1 MQKFVPV
8 LLLAALFSCKPHPPA
23 RDTWT
28 MYNGSQDAQKYSS
41 LAQIDTSNVSTLRP
55 LWTYHTGDA
64 DTAAHSEIQCN
75 PLIID
80 STLYATTPQLKLIA
94 LEALT
99 GKRLWQFNPFDSATT
114 PTAIRSKIFQN
125 TCRGITY
132 WTDGKTKHLYYTAGP
147 LLLCV
152 NAATGRLEPGFG
164 QDGAVDLHQGLGAR
178 AQDLYV
184 TASTAGMV
192 YKDLLIMG
200 CRVSENAAAAPG
212 YIRAYDLR
220 TGAIRWTFHT
230 IPQPGE
236 PGYETWDD
244 STAYAHIGGANV
256 WSGFSLDEKRG
267 LLFCPV
273 GSPAFDFYGGKRH
286 GSGLYGNCLLALD
299 AATGKHVWHF
309 QGIHHDVWDRD
320 FPNPPVL
327 LTIHKDGKP
336 IDVAVQTTKTGFIFV
351 LERATGK
358 PVYPVEEMKVDDQS
372 TLEGEKLWPTQPTSS
387 TPKPFVRQH
396 FTPEELNPLLPD
408 SEYAQVKR
416 RLDTLQYGSPFLPPS
431 TRGTVVLPGFDGGA
445 EWGGPAADPT
455 TGMLYLNA
463 NEMAWVLTM
472 TPAPKAAAH
481 EDFAHAGARLYRSNC
496 MACHGPD
503 RKGAGNYPS
512 LINVNK
518 KYNLS
523 SFLHLINTGR
533 RMMPA
538 FTQLDAETQQAIA
551 SYILELPAL
560 QKKTFS
566 KPATPP
572 DAFQEL
578 PYTFTGYNKF
588 LSKSGAPALR
598 PPWGTLSA
606 IDLNTGRYAWQV
618 PLGEDGRYPGQHT
631 GTENYGAPVAT
642 AGGLLF
648 IGATRDSMFRAFSQ
662 RTGKV
667 LWQTRLPAPAFAT
680 PAVAAIGGRQYVF
693 IACGGGKLHL
703 PSNDVYMAF
712 ALPQK

>member
-28 MYNGSQDAQKYSS
+28 MYNGSPDAQKYSS
-41 LAQIDTSNVSTLRP
+41 LAQIDTSNVSALRP
-55 LWTYHTGDA
+55 RWTYHTGDA

-99 GKRLWQFNPFDSATT
+99 GKRIWQFNPFDSATT
-114 PTAIRSKIFQN
+114 PTAIRSKLFQN

-132 WTDGKTKHLYYTAGP
+132 WTDGKAKYIYYTVGP

-299 AATGKHVWHF
+299 AATGRHVWHF
-309 QGIHHDVWDRD
+309 QGVHHDVWDRD

-372 TLEGEKLWPTQPTSS
+372 TLEGEKLWPTQPTSR

-396 FTPEELNPLLPD
+396 FSPGELNTLLPD

-416 RLDTLQYGSPFLPPS
+416 RLDTLQYGSVFLPPS

-445 EWGGPAADPT
+445 EWGGPAADPN

-472 TPAPKAAAH
+472 TPAPKAATH

-503 RKGAGNYPS
+503 RKGAGNYPP

-523 SFLHLINTGR
+523 SFLHLVNTGR

-538 FTQLDAETQQAIA
+538 FTQLDAEAQKAIA
-551 SYILELPAL
+551 SYILELPDL
-560 QKKTFS
+560 QKQTFS

-572 DAFQEL
+572 DPFQEL

-606 IDLNTGRYAWQV
+606 IDLNTGQYAWQV
-618 PLGEDGRYPGQHT
+618 PLGEDSRYPGRHT

-648 IGATRDSMFRAFSQ
+648 IGATRDNMFRAFSR

-667 LWQTRLPAPAFAT
+667 LWETRLPAPAFAT